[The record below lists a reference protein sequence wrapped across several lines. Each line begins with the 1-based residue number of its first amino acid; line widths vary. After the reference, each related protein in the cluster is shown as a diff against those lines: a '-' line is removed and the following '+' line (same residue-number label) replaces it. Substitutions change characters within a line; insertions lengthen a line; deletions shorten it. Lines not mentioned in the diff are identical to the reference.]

1 MFRAKAIQYLLK
13 GRCKMKTVLVPG
25 APWPDPER
33 VVEKKPKQH
42 SWRHIKID
50 NNNFDYFA
58 ETHNE
63 LLQPKKGQGNP
74 NAAKNF
80 EKFNLRSS

>member
-1 MFRAKAIQYLLK
+1 
-13 GRCKMKTVLVPG
+13 MKTVLAPG
-25 APWPDPER
+25 APWPNPNEKR
-33 VVEKKPKQH
+33 VVTKRQIEPSPKQFVWQ
-42 SWRHIKID
+42 SK
-50 NNNFDYFA
+50 NVDYFA

-80 EKFNLRSS
+80 EKFNLRSL

>member
-1 MFRAKAIQYLLK
+1 
-13 GRCKMKTVLVPG
+13 MKTVLVPG
-25 APWPDPER
+25 APWPDPNEKR
-33 VVEKKPKQH
+33 VVEKRPKQH

-50 NNNFDYFA
+50 SNNVDYFA

-63 LLQPKKGQGNP
+63 LLQPPKKGQGNP

-80 EKFNLRSS
+80 EKFNLRSL

>member
-1 MFRAKAIQYLLK
+1 
-13 GRCKMKTVLVPG
+13 MKTVLVPG
-25 APWPDPER
+25 APWPNPNEKR

-50 NNNFDYFA
+50 SNYLDYFA
-58 ETHNE
+58 DTHNE
-63 LLQPKKGQGNP
+63 LLQPKRGQGIP
-74 NAAKNF
+74 NAGKNF

>member
-1 MFRAKAIQYLLK
+1 
-13 GRCKMKTVLVPG
+13 MKTVLVPG
-25 APWPDPER
+25 APWPDPNEKR
-33 VVEKKPKQH
+33 VVEKKQKQYV
-42 SWRHIKID
+42 WRHVT
-50 NNNFDYFA
+50 NLDYFA

-74 NAAKNF
+74 NAGKNF

>member
-1 MFRAKAIQYLLK
+1 
-13 GRCKMKTVLVPG
+13 MKTVLVPG
-25 APWPDPER
+25 APWPNPNKKR
-33 VVEKKPKQH
+33 VLEKKPKQY

-50 NNNFDYFA
+50 SNNFDYFA

-63 LLQPKKGQGNP
+63 LLQPKRGQGNP
-74 NAAKNF
+74 KAGKNF